1 LGNVRL
7 TRTHNDGAAADCGVS
22 VAGSKQMQGEEY
34 MLSPRSVSVG
44 VAAVGMAFAMATAG
58 YAADIT
64 KAKLYPD
71 KKGTVA
77 DFQPMSKF
85 CGTKPIKVA
94 LSDGWGGNYW
104 RHITRAEFEDEASK
118 CKNIT
123 ETRYTDGEFKP
134 EKQIADIEGLIAQK
148 YDVIVAFLDGGPAI
162 LKATREATAA
172 GVAVVPFTT
181 GDNFPGVVGKDYVDR
196 VTESQSEVG
205 QQFADWLAK
214 TLNGKGTVIMFGGT
228 PGNPMTAAQVVGWKP
243 TFAKYPGIKVLEAEP
258 VPTNW
263 DPAMAQQK
271 TAALIAKY
279 PEIDGIYS
287 ETTGP
292 IRAFLAAGKPV
303 PAYVGQSLMD
313 LSCLSADHPDFKMA
327 SIDAHTWMVR
337 LALRKAVAAAEGI
350 DEPEPSLITLPFTED
365 NTSKDAKLAVKCDK
379 SMPMDSIPSSMLSK
393 EGQIKALGGK

>member
-1 LGNVRL
+1 MLSARNL
-7 TRTHNDGAAADCGVS
+7 TMGVS
-22 VAGSKQMQGEEY
+22 ALG
-34 MLSPRSVSVG
+34 L
-44 VAAVGMAFAMATAG
+44 AVAMASIG
-58 YAADIT
+58 YAVDLS
-64 KAKLYPD
+64 KAKLYPE
-71 KKGTVA
+71 KLGTTA
-77 DFQPMSKF
+77 DFQPISKF
-85 CGTKPIKVA
+85 CGTKPLKVA

-134 EKQIADIEGLIAQK
+134 EKQISDIEGLIAQK
-148 YDVIVAFLDGGPAI
+148 YDVIIAFLDTGPAI

-172 GVAVVPFTT
+172 GVAVVPYSV
-181 GDNFPGVVGKDYVDR
+181 GDNFPGVIGKDYVDR
-196 VTESQSEVG
+196 VTESQSQVG
-205 QQFADWLAK
+205 EQFADWLAK

-313 LSCLSADHPDFKMA
+313 LSCLAADHPDFKMA
-327 SIDAHTWMVR
+327 SMDAHTWMVR

-365 NTSKDAKLAVKCDK
+365 NTSKDAKLAIKCDK
-379 SMPMDSIPSSMLSK
+379 SMPMDSIPSSMLTK
-393 EGQIKALGGK
+393 AQQVKALGGK

>member
-1 LGNVRL
+1 MSSL
-7 TRTHNDGAAADCGVS
+7 RTLSVGAAALGLA
-22 VAGSKQMQGEEY
+22 VAMSSSGH
-34 MLSPRSVSVG
+34 
-44 VAAVGMAFAMATAG
+44 
-58 YAADIT
+58 AADVT

-77 DFQPMSKF
+77 DFLPITKF

-148 YDVIVAFLDGGPAI
+148 FDVIVAFLDTGAAV

-172 GVAVVPFTT
+172 GVAVVPYSV
-181 GDNFPGVVGKDYVDR
+181 GDNFPGKIGVDYVDR

-205 QQFADWLAK
+205 QQFAEWLAK

-243 TFAKYPGIKVLEAEP
+243 TFAKYPGIKVLEADP

-292 IRAFLAAGKPV
+292 IRAFIAAGKPV

-313 LSCLSADHPDFKMA
+313 LSCLAADNKFKMA
-327 SIDAHTWMVR
+327 SMDAHTWMVR
-337 LALRKAVAAAEGI
+337 LALRKAVAAAQGI
-350 DEPEPSLITLPFTED
+350 DEPEPSLITLPYTED
-365 NTSKDAKLAVKCDK
+365 NTSKDAKLAIKCDK
-379 SMPMDSIPSSMLSK
+379 SMPMDSIPSSMLSND
-393 EGQIKALGGK
+393 QQVKALGGK

>member
-1 LGNVRL
+1 MLSARSLAV
-7 TRTHNDGAAADCGVS
+7 GVS
-22 VAGSKQMQGEEY
+22 TLGLV
-34 MLSPRSVSVG
+34 V
-44 VAAVGMAFAMATAG
+44 AMATVG
-58 YAADIT
+58 YAVDIG
-64 KAKLYPD
+64 KVKLYPD

-77 DFQPMSKF
+77 DLQPMSKF

-94 LSDGWGGNYW
+94 LADGWGGNYW

-123 ETRYTDGEFKP
+123 DARYTDAEFKP
-134 EKQIADIEGLIAQK
+134 EKHIADIEGLMAQK

-162 LKATREATAA
+162 LKATREATGA
-172 GVAVVPFTT
+172 GVAVVPYDT
-181 GDNFPGVVGKDYVDR
+181 GDKFPGVIGKDYLDR
-196 VTESQSEVG
+196 ATESQSEVG
-205 QQFADWLAK
+205 AQAAEWLVK
-214 TLNGKGTVIMFGGT
+214 TLGGKGNVIMFGGT

-243 TFAKYPGIKVLEAEP
+243 TFAKYPDIKVLEADP

-279 PEIDGIYS
+279 PQIDGIYS

-313 LSCLSADHPDFKMA
+313 LSCLAADNPNFKM
-327 SIDAHTWMVR
+327 SSMDAHTWMVR
-337 LALRKAVAAAEGI
+337 LALRKAVAAAQGI

-365 NTSKDAKLAVKCDK
+365 NTSKDPKLAVKCDK

-393 EGQIKALGGK
+393 QGQIKALGGK

>member
-1 LGNVRL
+1 
-7 TRTHNDGAAADCGVS
+7 
-22 VAGSKQMQGEEY
+22 
-34 MLSPRSVSVG
+34 MLSARNLAVG
-44 VAAVGMAFAMATAG
+44 ASALGMAFAIATVG
-58 YAADIT
+58 YAVDIT

-71 KKGTVA
+71 KHGVVA

-85 CGTKPIKVA
+85 CGTRPLKVA

-123 ETRYTDGEFKP
+123 DARYTDGEFKP

-162 LKATREATAA
+162 LKATREAMSA
-172 GVAVVPFTT
+172 GVAVAPYDT
-181 GDNFPGVVGKDYVDR
+181 GDGFPGTIGKDYVDR
-196 VTESQSEVG
+196 ATESQSKVG
-205 QQFADWLAK
+205 EQAAEWLVK
-214 TLNGKGTVIMFGGT
+214 TLNGKGNIIMFGGT
-228 PGNPMTAAQVVGWKP
+228 PGNPMTAAQVGGWKP
-243 TFAKYPGIKVLEAEP
+243 YFAKHPGIKVLEAEP

-279 PEIDGIYS
+279 PQIDGIYS

-313 LSCLSADHPDFKMA
+313 LSCLAADHPEMKMLIPGWCGWRCAKQWRRPRA
-327 SIDAHTWMVR
+327 STT
-337 LALRKAVAAAEGI
+337 
-350 DEPEPSLITLPFTED
+350 PSR
-365 NTSKDAKLAVKCDK
+365 A
-379 SMPMDSIPSSMLSK
+379 
-393 EGQIKALGGK
+393 

>member
-1 LGNVRL
+1 
-7 TRTHNDGAAADCGVS
+7 
-22 VAGSKQMQGEEY
+22 
-34 MLSPRSVSVG
+34 LSPKSLKIG
-44 VAAVGMAFAMATAG
+44 VTALGLTFAMASSG
-58 YAADIT
+58 YAVDIT
-64 KAKLYPD
+64 KAKLYPN

-85 CGTKPIKVA
+85 CGTKKIKVA

-104 RHITRAEFEDEASK
+104 RHINRAEFEDEASK
-118 CKNIT
+118 CPNIT

-148 YDVIVAFLDGGPAI
+148 FDVIVTFLDAGPAI

-172 GVAVVPFTT
+172 GVAVVPYTV
-181 GDNFPGVVGKDYVDR
+181 GDNFPGVIGKDYVDR
-196 VTESQSEVG
+196 VTESQKEVG
-205 QQFADWLAK
+205 EQFADWLAK

-228 PGNPMTAAQVVGWKP
+228 AGNPMTAAQVVGWKP

-292 IRAFLAAGKPV
+292 VRAFLAAAKPL

-313 LSCLSADHPDFKMA
+313 LSCVAADHKDWKMA

-350 DEPEPSLITLPFTED
+350 DNDEPSLITLPFTED
-365 NTSKDAKLAVKCDK
+365 TTSKDPKLAIKCDK
-379 SMPMDSIPSSMLSK
+379 STPMDSIPSSMLSK
-393 EGQIKALGGK
+393 QQQIKALSGK

>member
-1 LGNVRL
+1 
-7 TRTHNDGAAADCGVS
+7 
-22 VAGSKQMQGEEY
+22 M
-34 MLSPRSVSVG
+34 
-44 VAAVGMAFAMATAG
+44 
-58 YAADIT
+58 
-64 KAKLYPD
+64 
-71 KKGTVA
+71 
-77 DFQPMSKF
+77 
-85 CGTKPIKVA
+85 A

-118 CKNIT
+118 CPNIT

-148 YDVIVAFLDGGPAI
+148 YRRDRRLP
-162 LKATREATAA
+162 RYRS
-172 GVAVVPFTT
+172 
-181 GDNFPGVVGKDYVDR
+181 GDSESDARSDQGRRRSGAYWIGDKFPGEIGKDYVDR
-196 VTESQSEVG
+196 VTESQEEVG
-205 QQFADWLAK
+205 EQFAAWLAK

-279 PEIDGIYS
+279 PQIDGIYS

-292 IRAFLAAGKPV
+292 IRAFLAAGKPI

-313 LSCLSADHPDFKMA
+313 LSCLAADHPRLQDGEHGR
-327 SIDAHTWMVR
+327 AH
-337 LALRKAVAAAEGI
+337 LDGAAGVA
-350 DEPEPSLITLPFTED
+350 
-365 NTSKDAKLAVKCDK
+365 
-379 SMPMDSIPSSMLSK
+379 
-393 EGQIKALGGK
+393 